1 MAGIDRWWDDLTR
14 ERAAAVL
21 ELVLNAISDDY
32 ENVEIIRRII
42 NGYDPDEPGLKNWK
56 ALAAVP
62 VSRLEVVNGLRE
74 LVAEGF
80 AQASIY
86 DPEAKDYQPV
96 SFRPDMVSVLWFYV
110 TEKGMEAVDRIH
122 KRHTETAQ

>member
-1 MAGIDRWWDDLTR
+1 MASIDRWWDDLTR
-14 ERAAAVL
+14 NRAAAIL
-21 ELVLNAISDDY
+21 ELVLDAISDDY

-42 NGYDPDEPGLKNWK
+42 NQYDRDEPDLKDWK

-62 VSRLEVVNGLRE
+62 VSRLEVVDALRE
-74 LVAEGF
+74 LTAEGF

-86 DPEAKDYQPV
+86 DPGAKEYQAV
-96 SFRPDMVSVLWFYV
+96 SFRRDMASVLCFYV
-110 TEKGMEAVDRIH
+110 TEKGMQAVDRIH

>member
-14 ERAAAVL
+14 DRTSALL

-122 KRHTETAQ
+122 KRNTETAQ